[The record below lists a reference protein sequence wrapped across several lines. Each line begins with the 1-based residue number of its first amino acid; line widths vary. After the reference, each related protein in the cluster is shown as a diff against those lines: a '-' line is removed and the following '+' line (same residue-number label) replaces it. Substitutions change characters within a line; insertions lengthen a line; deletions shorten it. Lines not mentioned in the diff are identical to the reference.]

1 MFRVLL
7 LPRLQKGFQLA
18 RQLRVFLQLCK
29 QLLKIQT
36 GLWLFYRGLEL
47 SLYNPHI
54 RICVEGRL
62 KLLCVDL
69 ALLVNDMGVDLC
81 DHRGLCVSSVPL
93 SGLNNGTDRL

>member
-36 GLWLFYRGLEL
+36 RLWLFHRGLEL
-47 SLYNPHI
+47 SLYKPHI

-62 KLLCVDL
+62 KLLGVDL
-69 ALLVNDMGVDLC
+69 ALLVDDMGVDLC
-81 DHRGLCVSSVPL
+81 DHRGLCGVQCPP
-93 SGLNNGTDRL
+93 GWP